1 MPITT
6 TNGGSG
12 VNQLNE
18 HPFGDRRPDLFIDSM
33 IKSAAVLNR
42 FSIVDGVKSKLNVP
56 IFGLNPTGG
65 ANLPADGFNSG
76 ANCDFEDT
84 FTATVE
90 EKEMSVDTFSW
101 GFKNCKDALE
111 SSYRGLMLKKGQL
124 NPETIDAEFRAWIF
138 DRFAKLASEKA
149 LIKAGTDLLN
159 AMKTGSDAV
168 PSGTGEQVVDLALAG
183 ATLDSSNILDKM
195 LEGYQAM
202 TDVMLSA
209 IYGDA
214 DREYRPAY
222 FLGTA
227 AYQAFQIAMTE
238 SFSDSMAIA
247 NSNDIAKGS
256 IPSYY
261 GMEVIHFPSLSA
273 DHYFIAAPSNLVL
286 LTDNYNDVKAIGSEY
301 EAKEHAEYLYGR
313 FKLGFDYMKGEEIV
327 LAYDVTP

>member
-1 MPITT
+1 MPITQT
-6 TNGGSG
+6 GTG
-12 VNQLNE
+12 QLNT

-56 IFGLNPTGG
+56 IFGLAATGG
-65 ANLPADGFNSG
+65 ETEGGFAGDSC
-76 ANCDFEDT
+76 AFDDT

-90 EKEMSVDTFSW
+90 EKEMSVDSFSW

-149 LIKAGTDLLN
+149 LNKAGTDLISK
-159 AMKTGSDAV
+159 MKGENSYADAV
-168 PSGTGEQVVDLALAG
+168 PAGQVVDLNGTALS
-183 ATLDSSNILDKM
+183 SSNILDKM
-195 LEGYQAM
+195 QDAYQAM
-202 TDVMLSA
+202 SGVMLSA
-209 IYGDA
+209 VYGDA

-227 AYQAFQIAMTE
+227 AYQAFQIAMAEEFAT
-238 SFSDSMAIA
+238 SLALTSSDG
-247 NSNDIAKGS
+247 IAKGA
-256 IPSYY
+256 IPNYY
-261 GMEVIHFPSLSA
+261 GMEVIHFSSLA
-273 DHYFIAAPSNLVL
+273 ANTAFVAAPNNLVL
-286 LTDNYNDVKAIGSEY
+286 LTDNYNDVQAIGSEY

-327 LAYDVTP
+327 LVHPDVTP